1 LDSNQIDDC
10 SVNMLSRYDRSG
22 QREARII
29 YYRWRAR
36 VCNISDDSSSR
47 SSPAVQYQIVPTPA
61 HELYNIICTDFD
73 EIVVVFGYTMSEE
86 LE

>member
-1 LDSNQIDDC
+1 
-10 SVNMLSRYDRSG
+10 
-22 QREARII
+22 
-29 YYRWRAR
+29 

-61 HELYNIICTDFD
+61 HELYNIIYTDFD